1 MVVLEK
7 LKGSTL
13 METLVATVLIVV
25 VFMMS
30 SMILNN
36 LFSNALTSRTNDIEA
51 HLNEL
56 HYLYLNDNLVI
67 PYSSSFENWDIT
79 VEAIKDDNENH
90 IALEAIN
97 KETKKKFNISFYA
110 KD

>member
-1 MVVLEK
+1 
-7 LKGSTL
+7 
-13 METLVATVLIVV
+13 METLVATVLIVI

-36 LFSNALTSRTNDIEA
+36 LFSNALTSRTNKIQA

-56 HYLYLNDNLVI
+56 HYLYLNGHLEI
-67 PYSSSFENWDIT
+67 PHSDSFENWNIT
-79 VEAIKDDNENH
+79 VDSFKEDNKEL
-90 IALEAIN
+90 IDFEAIN
-97 KETKKKFNISFYA
+97 KVTKKELNKSFYV